1 MSRVSFTETTRRGL
15 AIATGCSVAV
25 LVPLVLCAPTAAA
38 QAPPPTLTGESL
50 AAGLFTAPAGLGSI
64 AITSATCKPAA
75 SSSFS
80 YQVSGPAAGPYPG
93 TFTESGT
100 VTMGPQNI
108 TTGFSNPTAL
118 ITAWTVSFT
127 ITSPAGSVTGTKT
140 LPTGA
145 TGVGICTTASQSPV
159 GVEQYAA
166 NVVPPGLAYRA
177 AISVSGAQFGDHG
190 LSFPVTFN
198 DVPATAASNNF
209 NEGFTSE
216 QVTTMQLCNQ
226 NSQANQ
232 DQVLNQQGCTNSQ

>member
-1 MSRVSFTETTRRGL
+1 MSWVSFTETTRRVL

-25 LVPLVLCAPTAAA
+25 LVPLVLCAPAAAA

-50 AAGLFTAPAGLGSI
+50 AAGLFTTPAGLGSI
-64 AITSATCKPAA
+64 AITSATCKPSG

-80 YQVSGPAAGPYPG
+80 YEVSGPAAGPYPG

-127 ITSPAGSVTGTKT
+127 ITSPAGSVTGTKI
-140 LPTGA
+140 LLTGA

-166 NVVPPGLAYRA
+166 NVMPGLAYRS

-198 DVPATAASNNF
+198 DVPATAGSNNF

-226 NSQANQ
+226 NSQGNQ

>member
-1 MSRVSFTETTRRGL
+1 MSKVSFTDSARRVL
-15 AIATGCSVAV
+15 AIAIGCSVAV
-25 LVPLVLCAPTAAA
+25 LVLCVPAAATAA
-38 QAPPPTLTGESL
+38 QVPPPTLTGESF
-50 AAGLFTAPAGLGSI
+50 AAGLFTTPAGLGSI
-64 AITSATCKPAA
+64 AVTSANCNPAG

-93 TFTESGT
+93 TFTETST

-108 TTGFSNPTAL
+108 PAGFSNPTAL
-118 ITAWTVSFT
+118 ITGWTVSFT

-140 LPTGA
+140 LPAGT

-166 NVVPPGLAYRA
+166 NVVPPGLAYQAMITFSR
-177 AISVSGAQFGDHG
+177 AQFGDHG

-209 NEGFTSE
+209 NESFTSE
-216 QVTTMQLCNQ
+216 QVTTTPLCNQ

-232 DQVLNQQGCTNSQ
+232 DQVLNQQGCANS

>member
-1 MSRVSFTETTRRGL
+1 MSRVSFTETTRRVP
-15 AIATGCSVAV
+15 AIAAGCSVAV
-25 LVPLVLCAPTAAA
+25 LVPLVLCAPAAAA

-50 AAGLFTAPAGLGSI
+50 AAGLFTTPAGLGSI

-118 ITAWTVSFT
+118 ITGWTVSFT

-166 NVVPPGLAYRA
+166 NVVPQGLGYHA

-226 NSQANQ
+226 NSQASQ